1 MVSCVRYRKYYNSTF
16 YYIFFFLFLFFHRG
30 SFLTSFVLG
39 PWAGNAK
46 LFNVNKFYY
55 CYSCVSFV
63 FAHPPLAPL
72 PFTPSLLLPLATR
85 MGIVA
90 SSVHCACIY
99 NILLYFILSSTHH
112 KFPQGFMFS
121 TAPRSASPLGALV
134 CLVVCRLIRHCHNL
148 LHSHFRNGFIELAR
162 RTRGLSMPFPLCL

>member
-1 MVSCVRYRKYYNSTF
+1 MDSYVRNIKYSNSTF
-16 YYIFFFLFLFFHRG
+16 YYIFFFFHGG
-30 SFLTSFVLG
+30 SFLTTFVLG

-63 FAHPPLAPL
+63 FAHPPYSLSFSRSLFLAP
-72 PFTPSLLLPLATR
+72 SRHR

-90 SSVHCACIY
+90 SSVHCGCIY

-121 TAPRSASPLGALV
+121 TAFPPPPPIPIGALV

-148 LHSHFRNGFIELAR
+148 LHSHFRNGFIELA
-162 RTRGLSMPFPLCL
+162 TRGLSMPFSLCL